1 VTPLPDQP
9 NPDQL
14 RIQAKELKRAF
25 NDGDP
30 AAFQRVLEAH
40 PKYKGRAKKRLRDRP
55 LTLRDAQVTLAVEH
69 GYESWQALLAA
80 LEGSSVVRWGAPGAM
95 SFSSRAFKEAMEL
108 RHALCSSDH
117 FLLALLNPKEPTVA
131 SQVLAELGVTY
142 ERARQRAR
150 LMQGRHRGTSRT
162 SSTPVFQSI
171 TGWAEGLAVG
181 MGNDYV
187 SDEHVLLALAFDQVG
202 GSPDLDWYDID
213 ADEVVKALRV
223 RGVSVPTLAPPV
235 AKTPSGPWGP
245 FVYFPAKD
253 HTKVAM
259 AIMKRFPPGVAHWGF
274 SLSRHMEG
282 FHYVHGED
290 IIPLE
295 RLVRS
300 AVSDR
305 STVEVIPFEQAREL
319 EQPGPR
325 PRKKPAG

>member
-1 VTPLPDQP
+1 MTPLPDDP
-9 NPDQL
+9 DLDQL

-69 GYESWQALLAA
+69 GYESWQAVLAA

-95 SFSSRAFKEAMEL
+95 RFSSRAFEEAREL
-108 RHALCSSDH
+108 RHALCTSDH

-131 SQVLAELGVTY
+131 SQVLAELGATY
-142 ERARQRAR
+142 EKAQQRAR
-150 LMQGRHRGTSRT
+150 LMQGRQRGNSRT
-162 SSTPVFQSI
+162 SSTPRFQSLK
-171 TGWAEGLAVG
+171 GWAEGLAVG
-181 MGNDYV
+181 MGSDYV
-187 SDEHVLLALAFDQVG
+187 SDEHVLLALAYDEVG
-202 GSPDLDWYDID
+202 GILDLDWYDID
-213 ADEVVKALRV
+213 ADEVVRALRV

-235 AKTPSGPWGP
+235 AKTPRGPS
-245 FVYFPAKD
+245 VYYLAKD
-253 HTKVAM
+253 HVKVVM
-259 AIMKRFPPGVAHWGF
+259 AIIKRFPPGVAYWGF
-274 SLSRHMEG
+274 NSSRHKEG

-305 STVEVIPFEQAREL
+305 STVEVIPSEQAREL